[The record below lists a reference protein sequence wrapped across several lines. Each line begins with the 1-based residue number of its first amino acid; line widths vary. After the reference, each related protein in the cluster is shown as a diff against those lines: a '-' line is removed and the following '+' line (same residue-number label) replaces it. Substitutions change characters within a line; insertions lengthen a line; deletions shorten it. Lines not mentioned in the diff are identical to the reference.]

1 MGTFLLLATEAHSA
15 GEGGFGLNLNIFET
29 NLINLAILVGVLVFF
44 GAKSFGK
51 ILSER
56 SAKVAEAIQEAETR
70 QKKAAAALAEQQQ
83 KLAQAQAQAEKIR
96 AEAKN
101 NAQKAK
107 EAILAQGVKDVEK
120 LKAAAVQELDSEQ
133 AKVIAEL
140 KERIATL
147 ALKRVESE
155 LKSKLD
161 SSAQTK
167 LIDRSIAQLG
177 GRS

>member
-15 GEGGFGLNLNIFET
+15 GEGGFGLNLNILET
-29 NLINLAILVGVLVFF
+29 NVINLAILVGVLVFF

-56 SAKVAEAIQEAETR
+56 SNKIAETIEEVETR
-70 QKKAAAALAEQQQ
+70 QKNAAAALAEQQQ

-96 AEAKN
+96 AEAEKN
-101 NAQKAK
+101 AEKAK
-107 EAILAQGVKDVEK
+107 QAILAQGVKEVEK
-120 LKAAAVQELDSEQ
+120 LKAAAVQELASEQ
-133 AKVIAEL
+133 AKVMAEL

-147 ALKRVESE
+147 ALKQVESE

-161 SSAQTK
+161 SSAQAK
-167 LIDRSIAQLG
+167 LIDRSIVQLG
-177 GRS
+177 GR